1 MSIVWKFQGLRRKL
15 LHMRSVGWFGM
26 FVFVLFLEAVQSG
39 SSKLE
44 TPVTIQ
50 NRDTVQ
56 QLYGK
61 PQSEVYR
68 TSQGLRITASFAP
81 NGSLCQAH
89 IGSGLD
95 ARITDRELNGVL
107 DELAPENVRG
117 KHKLSTFLNI
127 TCIKLVRREDSTA
140 HSSGGPS
147 TELAVDPCSE
157 CSGVSDDYERVNIT
171 KYGNTNQYSSVHLT
185 FQQPEC
191 KELEEKHR

>member
-1 MSIVWKFQGLRRKL
+1 
-15 LHMRSVGWFGM
+15 MRSVGWFGM
-26 FVFVLFLEAVQSG
+26 FVFVLFLEVGQSG

-44 TPVTIQ
+44 TPATIQ

-61 PQSEVYR
+61 PLSEVYR
-68 TSQGLRITASFAP
+68 TSQNLRITASFAS

-95 ARITDRELNGVL
+95 SRITDTQLNGVL

-127 TCIKLVRREDSTA
+127 TCLKHVKREDSSA
-140 HSSGGPS
+140 HSSGSPS

-157 CSGVSDDYERVNIT
+157 CSGVSDDYERAKIT
-171 KYGNTNQYSSVHLT
+171 KYGNTNQYSSVHIT
-185 FQQPEC
+185 FQRPEC
-191 KELEEKHR
+191 KELEEGHR